1 MTITDDIVAALVSAQ
16 VQAIIDA
23 SFKTPQQLVHVNGVV
38 VTDVLDMTI
47 RHGVDLPVGTCAL
60 TVPLPMPANITPG
73 APIQVQLGYPDAMYT
88 VFRGTIPK
96 RQRAFSI
103 SGARATINA
112 VSDGDVLANPDYV
125 DVKYAGPIS
134 LRSLFQA
141 ICKRRKVKSYRADT
155 TTYPNG
161 TTTITFGN
169 TLDANKRV
177 VIVPRKTTSLAF
189 LVNAANLFGYRV
201 FDTPGGMR
209 MQRVSGQPDAG
220 TAISVTE
227 AWNALALGHDDD
239 TSTIVNYWDV
249 YGVRYTDPDG
259 VTVALHSFPATTP
272 FDARISPNGIAYGEI
287 SSELLDTIAL
297 CDAVRNVAEIDH
309 REPYEPVTWETHGAP
324 HLTPGDVANVTSP
337 VTALSGKQWIMSVEH
352 TWTKDGGFHTR
363 CEGWRGMGAPLAAGQ
378 DCVTT
383 SIPGLFHI
391 GDEYVPWYAKPNPG
405 GTTIKIPFTVADF
418 YSSITIRCLG
428 HGTNSYLLDG
438 ANTESQVSR
447 FEVHQGAGPDPVGS
461 GNLPVLNEDYTRQ
474 LPYGSSDTYW
484 SQIVVP
490 ITGQLEP
497 GAAELWIVSG
507 KDTRAAGGPIDDA
520 EIKNITVTTCG
531 AGTPVI
537 GVPL

>member
-1 MTITDDIVAALVSAQ
+1 MTVTDDIIAALVSAQ

-23 SFKTPQQLVHVNGVV
+23 SFKTPQQLVHVGGVV

-47 RHGVDLPVGTCAL
+47 RHGVDLPVGTCSL

-73 APIQVQLGYPDAMYT
+73 APIQVQLGYPEAMYT

-103 SGARATINA
+103 SGARATVNA

-161 TTTITFGN
+161 TTTIRFGN
-169 TLDANKRV
+169 TLDANKRT

-189 LVNAANLFGYRV
+189 LADAATLFGYRV

-220 TAISVTE
+220 AAISVTE

-239 TSTIVNYWDV
+239 NSTIVNYWDI

-259 VTVALHSFPATTP
+259 VTVALHSFPASVP
-272 FDARISPNGIAYGEI
+272 FDARISPGGIGYGEL

-337 VTALSGKQWIMSVEH
+337 VTELAGKQWIMSVEH
-352 TWTKDGGFHTR
+352 TWTNDGGFHTR
-363 CEGWRGMGAPLAAGQ
+363 CEGWRGMGAPLPAGQ

-383 SIPGLFHI
+383 TIAGGCRHV
-391 GDEYVPWYAKPNPG
+391 GDEYLSHYRKPNPSG
-405 GTTIKIPFTVADF
+405 LVITIPFTVADF
-418 YSSITIRCLG
+418 YSSITVRGIA

-438 ANTESQVSR
+438 ANTESSVSR
-447 FEVHQGAGPDPVGS
+447 FEIWQFGVQVGS
-461 GNLPVLNEDYTRQ
+461 GNLPVLNEDLSKY
-474 LPYGSSDTYW
+474 LPYGPTDRYW

-497 GAAELWIVSG
+497 GAAELRILSG
-507 KDTRAAGGPIDDA
+507 KDTRAAGGPQDDF
-520 EIKNITVTTCG
+520 ECDKLTITTCG